1 MGGGGRQ
8 QKEWNYKRESKVLVL
23 ERVKRDGTKNTGI
36 REMTTRD
43 LESVIQEEAGQDHVK
58 KTAGFWTFKKKNV
71 DDTFL
76 QL

>member
-1 MGGGGRQ
+1 M
-8 QKEWNYKRESKVLVL
+8 LVL

-36 REMTTRD
+36 REMVTRD

-58 KTAGFWTFKKKNV
+58 RLQASGLSKKNV